1 MGLRLHCCCLVIL
14 SYGHDLCHFLDKFLH
29 LGIHL
34 VIFAIYG
41 KFFFFFSSFFYNF
54 QFRIQNKIPFV
65 LGCLLRFV
73 GFDFVNFLI
82 LIFLVI
88 FHISSLIFC
97 FTRIRV
103 FYGLLAFLWFL
114 FLFICI
120 VASKVFHNFININ
133 FKMFF
138 LHSFWWTS
146 IFLGN

>member
-1 MGLRLHCCCLVIL
+1 MVVGFSIKC
-14 SYGHDLCHFLDKFLH
+14 KFQ
-29 LGIHL
+29 
-34 VIFAIYG
+34 
-41 KFFFFFSSFFYNF
+41 SFNENFMRKWIKKKSRVMFPSDF
-54 QFRIQNKIPFV
+54 QFRIQNMIPFV

-73 GFDFVNFLI
+73 GLDFVNFLI

-88 FHISSLIFC
+88 FHISSLIFF

-133 FKMFF
+133 FKMFS